1 LSVGDSKSPAP
12 QWVWWEKKMVVLKYG
27 GGGGGGGG
35 SFYLRLPKQAAAV
48 GQTSVTNFLPKRRRI
63 GGSGGF

>member
-1 LSVGDSKSPAP
+1 MPK
-12 QWVWWEKKMVVLKYG
+12 VVCVCVPPRER
-27 GGGGGGGG
+27 GGG